1 MKLLSKKNGNLEGRT
16 NNNLRSAHWT
26 TQPALVKVSL
36 TAFRNLLVGNFPGFN
51 LPNFCFNKF
60 LVKRITET
68 NFQNQKIYRQ
78 GRMEHRIEPL
88 SILIMGLYGVGT
100 NYPLYPKTFAL
111 SLPQGKKISLF
122 QF

>member
-1 MKLLSKKNGNLEGRT
+1 
-16 NNNLRSAHWT
+16 
-26 TQPALVKVSL
+26 
-36 TAFRNLLVGNFPGFN
+36 
-51 LPNFCFNKF
+51 
-60 LVKRITET
+60 
-68 NFQNQKIYRQ
+68 
-78 GRMEHRIEPL
+78 MEHRIEPL